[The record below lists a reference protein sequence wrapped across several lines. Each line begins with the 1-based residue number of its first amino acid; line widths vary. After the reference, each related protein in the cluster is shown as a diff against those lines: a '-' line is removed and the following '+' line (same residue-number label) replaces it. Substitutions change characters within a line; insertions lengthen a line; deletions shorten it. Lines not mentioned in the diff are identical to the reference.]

1 MTAKPI
7 VIIGAG
13 QAGAWA
19 ARTLRAEGY
28 TGELVLIGQEA
39 HPPYER
45 PPLSKEFLLG
55 NSEFSQHVL
64 LTFDELRELDIRVVL
79 GGAVQRIDREQQ
91 QLYVDN
97 GATQPYGQ
105 LILAMGGRAVRPALP
120 GVDHDHVVT
129 LRTVDDAKRLQQLL
143 RAEAAQNVVVVGG
156 GWIGLEVA
164 ATVQQQGHHVS
175 IVEFGNHLC
184 QRSLDAELATELL
197 TLHHSKGNHFYL
209 NTAVV
214 EIERVSPTEVE
225 VVLSDGKKLKSTL
238 VILAVGMKANDELAV
253 AAGLHAEGG
262 VVVDEFGCTSDPLI
276 YAAGDIARTPCGY
289 TAQTMRHE
297 SWQNAKDQAQVV
309 AKAVLGKAEPYRPL
323 LMLWSEQF
331 DWMLQIAG
339 MVKGA
344 HHTVERSVGDAGK
357 LVFYADATGVI
368 VGVAGINAGREFRW
382 ARMLVEAKVA
392 VPDQL
397 LGNPAEPLPKL
408 LKEVVH
414 G

>member
-1 MTAKPI
+1 MTEKPI

-55 NSEFSQHVL
+55 KSEFSQHVL
-64 LTFDELRELDIRVVL
+64 LTFDELQDLAIHVVL
-79 GGAVQRIDREQQ
+79 GCAVQRIDREQQ
-91 QLYVDN
+91 QLYLDN
-97 GATQPYGQ
+97 GRTQSYGQ
-105 LILAMGGRAVRPALP
+105 LILAMGGRAIRPTLP
-120 GVDHDHVVT
+120 GFDHDCVVT
-129 LRTVDDAKRLQQLL
+129 LRTVDDAKRIQQLL
-143 RAEAAQNVVVVGG
+143 QAEAEQNVVIVGG

-184 QRSLDAELATELL
+184 QRSLDAGLAADLL
-197 TLHHSKGNHFYL
+197 ALHHSKGTHFYL
-209 NTAVV
+209 NTAVLA
-214 EIERVSPTEVE
+214 IERVSPTEVA
-225 VVLSDGKKLKSTL
+225 VVLSDGKKLKSTM

-253 AAGLHAEGG
+253 TAGLHADSG

-276 YAAGDIARTPCGY
+276 YAAGDIARTPCSY
-289 TAQTMRHE
+289 TAQTIRHE
-297 SWQNAKDQAQVV
+297 SWQNAKDQAQTV
-309 AKAVLGKAEPYRPL
+309 ARAVLGKAEPYRPL

-331 DWMLQIAG
+331 DWMLQVAG
-339 MVKGA
+339 RVKGA
-344 HHTVERSVGDAGK
+344 HYTVERAVGDAGK
-357 LVFYADATGVI
+357 LVFYADAAGVI
-368 VGVAGINAGREFRW
+368 VGVTGINAGREFRW
-382 ARMLVEAKVA
+382 ARMLVEANVS
-392 VPDQL
+392 VPEPL
-397 LGNPAEPLPKL
+397 LSNDAEPLPKL